1 LIIGGDLPSADSATL
16 ALLTNREVLA
26 IDQDSSDNRQAF
38 ERGTLRAWLAAAPKS
53 QEKYLAVFN
62 LGDAAEAI
70 HLHWTELGIQLANPS
85 VRDLWLHKDLG
96 HQRNFDAT
104 LRPHASVLYRLSP

>member
-1 LIIGGDLPSADSATL
+1 M
-16 ALLTNREVLA
+16 
-26 IDQDSSDNRQAF
+26 
-38 ERGTLRAWLAAAPKS
+38 
-53 QEKYLAVFN
+53 FN

-70 HLHWTELGIQLANPS
+70 HLNWTELGIQLANPS

-96 HQRNFDAT
+96 RQKNFDVM